1 MEDIIRFVIRHRI
14 IVSIIFVIIIFVAWL
29 VSFFLSNSLILLTV
43 TSDTSRS
50 GSSVRVEVDDKYINT
65 VISSETSLIT
75 IPRSSNYIS
84 VSTNE
89 YSTLTNLDVPLFIDS
104 KDINL
109 KPHQATSL
117 ANTSGN
123 DCYYQR
129 GSDVISWQCNALE
142 FNVRKTS
149 YSSESFPLQSS
160 VDLGD
165 QYLEYAQKYRDG
177 FLALS
182 NLDGIGVNYVDL
194 SGDKPAIT
202 TVDLGVD
209 YIYETTQVIVD
220 SKNSD
225 NFVVLD
231 NQTLKYSFYK
241 DDLTKPYRSGR
252 LPSNFKLVDS
262 SSLRMSLEDSLLSGY
277 IGYSSDN
284 LDDHSVTDKSLKT
297 SQSAKLAT
305 YSLDESKLV
314 SQKQV
319 DDLSCENIV
328 TTNKSLACIDRDI
341 VSIYR
346 ADKLSDPI
354 LRLANSSQIFSYGG
368 EIYVSQKSSIYKY
381 DDATNSLN
389 AVFKVANRSIAS
401 SYINNGKLYVSAW
414 YTYPDD
420 RQRTLAYQV
429 DLAKTGKNPAIVK
442 AFPFD
447 ISVDLAYGSDVYGKN
462 IYVRLIDDNSDNQS
476 KVRQILKS
484 ANVLDDY
491 RLVFD

>member
-1 MEDIIRFVIRHRI
+1 MEEVIRFVVRHRI
-14 IVSIIFVIIIFVAWL
+14 TVSIFTVIIIFIIWL
-29 VSFFLSNSLILLTV
+29 ISFFISNSLLLVTV
-43 TSDTSRS
+43 DSDDIDGGTS
-50 GSSVRVEVDDKYINT
+50 VKIAVDDIHVADVGITDTKL
-65 VISSETSLIT
+65 VT
-75 IPRSSNYIS
+75 IPRGSSYIS
-84 VSTNE
+84 ASTSE
-89 YSTLTNLDVPLFIDS
+89 YSTLTGIESPLFIGRQ
-104 KDINL
+104 DIKL
-109 KPHQATSL
+109 KPHQSTSL
-117 ANTSGN
+117 VDTSGN
-123 DCYYQR
+123 NCYYQR
-129 GSDVISWQCNALE
+129 GSDILSWQCGELE

-165 QYLEYAQKYRDG
+165 QYLEYTQKYRDG

-182 NLDGIGVNYVDL
+182 NLDGIGVSYVDL

-209 YIYETTQVIVD
+209 YIYETTKVVVD
-220 SKNSD
+220 SKNSN

-231 NQTLKYSFYK
+231 SQTLKYSFYK

-252 LPSNFKLVDS
+252 LPSNFKLVDNA
-262 SSLRMSLEDSLLSGY
+262 SLHILLEDSLLSGY

-284 LDDHSVTDKSLKT
+284 QDDHSATDKSPKHK
-297 SQSAKLAT
+297 QSAKLAT

-319 DDLSCENIV
+319 DDLNCENIV
-328 TTNKSLACIDRDI
+328 TTDKSLACIDRDI

-381 DDATNSLN
+381 DNATNSLN

-442 AFPFD
+442 VFPFD

-462 IYVRLIDDNSDNQS
+462 IYVRLVDDNSDNQS

-491 RLVFD
+491 RLIFD